1 MLRTIKKNDRVDV
14 DTFLRNISG
23 ENLVVGCPVLEG
35 LPNLPNYTISVPPNR
50 HANGVVE
57 P

>member
-35 LPNLPNYTISVPPNR
+35 LLNLPNYTISVPPNR
-50 HANGVVE
+50 HANSVVE